1 MRLISKQEAEGHC
14 VNSARCFKMADWV
27 ICAGCERRITESE
40 KKLQKVHFPACKY
53 GHYALIRMGNGA
65 MLHWKGI

>member
-14 VNSARCFKMADWV
+14 VNPARCFEMADWV

-40 KKLQKVHFPACKY
+40 NNFKKPLD
-53 GHYALIRMGNGA
+53 ALSGA
-65 MLHWKGI
+65 D